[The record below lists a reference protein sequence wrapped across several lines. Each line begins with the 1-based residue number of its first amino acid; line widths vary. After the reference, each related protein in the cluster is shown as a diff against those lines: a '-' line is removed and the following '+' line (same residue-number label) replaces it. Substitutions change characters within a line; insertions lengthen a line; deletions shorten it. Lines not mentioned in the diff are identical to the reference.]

1 MDDILI
7 AAPSFEILAETY
19 VYLKEAVSHAGLVI
33 APGKVQQSEPW
44 IYLEH
49 VLFHWTIWLQ
59 TLQINPPESQPLI
72 TSSNYW
78 VLLTGF
84 DLA

>member
-1 MDDILI
+1 MDYILI
-7 AAPSFEILAETY
+7 AALSSETLAKTY
-19 VYLKEAVSHAGLVI
+19 AYLKEAISNEGLII
-33 APGKVQQSEPW
+33 APEKVQQSEPW